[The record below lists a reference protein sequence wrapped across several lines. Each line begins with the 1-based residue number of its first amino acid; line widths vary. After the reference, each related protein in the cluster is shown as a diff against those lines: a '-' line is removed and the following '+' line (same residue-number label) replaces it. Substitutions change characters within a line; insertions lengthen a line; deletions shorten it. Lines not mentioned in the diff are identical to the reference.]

1 MFEATVNLFVYSLIT
16 YAVAGL
22 AFAPAFV
29 SWGVQRLDTEAQGSG
44 IGFRVLIVPGVM
56 AFWPLFLTRWLRGLS
71 EPPVER
77 NPHR

>member
-44 IGFRVLIVPGVM
+44 IGFRVLIVLGVM
-56 AFWPLFLTRWLRGLS
+56 AFWPLFLTRMAARTVRAS
-71 EPPVER
+71 S
-77 NPHR
+77 